1 MPMNKQNLNDLQ
13 NYDFLAKSF
22 ASMYVSGHIIDIE
35 TITGNMPRE
44 VRKWFLERYEYYC
57 KNALS
62 EKWPE
67 EF

>member
-1 MPMNKQNLNDLQ
+1 
-13 NYDFLAKSF
+13 
-22 ASMYVSGHIIDIE
+22 MYVSGHIIDIE

-62 EKWPE
+62 EK
-67 EF
+67 

>member
-1 MPMNKQNLNDLQ
+1 MNKQNLDDSQ

-22 ASMYVSGHIIDIE
+22 AQMYVTGHTIDIE

-57 KNALS
+57 EEALN
-62 EKWPE
+62 KK
-67 EF
+67 